1 MFINATQPA
10 LTGSPIAR
18 DDYLRADPDALAAM
32 WLAEDARIM
41 LLSKGNP
48 LLSGTGALI
57 WVTRDHPL
65 VGAGERIFLGTE
77 SGAPRFAIALGE
89 AQAPEGTEFAE
100 MRAALFGTGLEGD
113 EAAIAAEAKALANWH
128 HLHPRCARCG
138 EPSVIANAGWRRDC
152 PSCGAA
158 HFPRTDPV
166 VIMLVVNG
174 ERCAIARN
182 VNFPGTLYSC
192 IAGFVEPGES
202 IEEAVRRETL
212 EELGLRAG
220 RVAYVSSQPWPF
232 PASLMLGCIAETA
245 DTEFTLEAAE
255 IADARWFTRDELRD
269 VFEGRNPE
277 VSPPR
282 KAAIARDLALDWLE
296 GRIGF

>member
-1 MFINATQPA
+1 MFTNATQPA
-10 LTGSPIAR
+10 LTGSPIDRA
-18 DDYLRADPDALAAM
+18 DHLRADAAAIAAL
-32 WLAEDARIM
+32 WQAEDTRIV

-48 LLSGTGALI
+48 LLTDTGALV

-65 VGAGERIFLGTE
+65 AMDGERIFLGLE
-77 SGAPRFAIALGE
+77 DGAPRFAVSLGE
-89 AQAPEGTEFAE
+89 ANPPEGMEFAE
-100 MRAALFGTGLEGD
+100 MRAALFGTGLAGAD
-113 EAAIAAEAKALANWH
+113 AAIAATAKAVANWH
-128 HLHPRCARCG
+128 HLHPHCARCG
-138 EPSVIANAGWRRDC
+138 KPSVIANAGWRRDC
-152 PSCGAA
+152 PSCGAG

-166 VIMLVVNG
+166 VIMLIING
-174 ERCAIARN
+174 ARCAIARN
-182 VNFPGTLYSC
+182 VNFPGTLYSA

-202 IEEAVRRETL
+202 IEEAVRRETF

-220 RVAYVSSQPWPF
+220 RVAYISSQPWPF
-232 PASLMLGCIAETA
+232 PASLMMGCIAETA

-269 VFEGRNPE
+269 VFEGRNPD